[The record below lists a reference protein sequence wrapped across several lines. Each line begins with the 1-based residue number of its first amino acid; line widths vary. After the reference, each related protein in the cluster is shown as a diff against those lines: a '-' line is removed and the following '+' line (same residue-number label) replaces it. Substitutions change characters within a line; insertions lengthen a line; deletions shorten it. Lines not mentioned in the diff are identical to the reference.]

1 MQDIITAIIAE
12 QLTEIIITLAL
23 AGISAAGTFAMV
35 QLTRLLG
42 EKRTKI
48 LSDKLGDAIERAK
61 ADAEAKG
68 LNGDQAKAW
77 IMAYVKQTMA
87 GTIRKLK
94 APDSDLAKRISAQTA
109 QASALEKG
117 IAIGKALTQAAR

>member
-42 EKRTKI
+42 EKRAK
-48 LSDKLGDAIERAK
+48 LLNEKLGAAIERAK
-61 ADAEAKG
+61 ADGEAQG
-68 LNGDQAKAW
+68 LTGDRLKQW
-77 IMAYVKQTMA
+77 IAASVKQTMA
-87 GTIRKLK
+87 GTIRKLR
-94 APDSDLAKRISAQTA
+94 ATNGDLAKRIAGQTA

-117 IAIGKALTQAAR
+117 IAIGKAIKAVR

>member
-68 LNGDQAKAW
+68 LNGEQAKAW
-77 IMAYVKQTMA
+77 IMGYVKQTMT

-94 APDSDLAKRISAQTA
+94 ASDGDLAKRISAQSA
-109 QASALEKG
+109 QVSALEKG
-117 IAIGKALTQAAR
+117 IAIGKALTQAVR

>member
-1 MQDIITAIIAE
+1 MDNIIIAIIAE
-12 QLTEIIITLAL
+12 QITEIIITLAL

-68 LNGDQAKAW
+68 LSGDQARAW

-87 GTIRKLK
+87 GTIRKLR
-94 APDSDLAKRISAQTA
+94 ASDGDLAKRVSAQSA
-109 QASALEKG
+109 QASAIEKG
-117 IAIGKALTQAAR
+117 IAIGKAIISAR